1 MAPQLCLGTAQFG
14 LPYGITNDS
23 GQVPESEVRSIL
35 SLAAQ
40 AGIQLLDTAQGYGS
54 SEAVLG
60 RCWPFAAPRR
70 LISKLSAQ
78 NEFNTWEL
86 SFQAS
91 LRRLAASSL
100 DAFLLHRS
108 ADLTGSNGDL
118 LLTWMESLRSRGLVK
133 RIGVS
138 IYDASELD
146 ALPLDRLQLVQLP
159 LSIYDQRLLLD
170 GTVARLRRAGV
181 IVHARSIFL
190 QGLLLQAP
198 EQWPSFL
205 SPPFQCHH
213 RRLISFLAQRNLTLL
228 DAALIFAR
236 SCEGLEAA
244 LIGVLSVE
252 EMYEVLQSWQQ
263 PHTAEFGSLKEW
275 AWENATD
282 LDPRFWPT
290 G

>member
-159 LSIYDQRLLLD
+159 LSIYDQRLLMD
-170 GTVARLRRAGV
+170 GTVRHLHKAGV
-181 IVHARSIFL
+181 AVHARSIFL

-198 EQWPSFL
+198 ERWPSFL
-205 SPPFQCHH
+205 STPFQDHH
-213 RRLISFLAQRNLTLL
+213 RRLTSFLAESNMSLL
-228 DAALIFAR
+228 QAALNFAR
-236 SCEGLEAA
+236 TCEDIEAA
-244 LIGVLSVE
+244 LVGVLSLK
-252 EMYEVLQSWQQ
+252 EMNQVLQSWQQ
-263 PHTAEFGSLKEW
+263 PHSLEFRSLTAW
-275 AWENATD
+275 AWENLAD
-282 LDPRFWPT
+282 IDPRSWPVR
-290 G
+290 